1 MLNLLLGFCLF
12 MSNLGFMGSPSAQ
25 MESGVQAPI
34 SSTTEGPLGG
44 LLVAVNDLNTN
55 LTSQEDEE
63 TFEVN
68 SENSKET
75 GSADYVSNL
84 NSIENDLNKDNSKVA
99 YAEDE
104 SDEMAPAPVGCGP
117 IARRCE
123 PKRNHCCQQT
133 AVRRCEPMARR
144 CAPAPVSCGP
154 VVRHCEPRPSH
165 RCCKPMRHRCCKPK
179 RNRCCQQAVRR
190 CEPVA
195 RRCAPAA
202 PVGCGPVVR
211 RCQPTQVRRCEPVV
225 RNYAPAAPVGCG
237 PVVRRCQPTQVRR
250 CEPVVRNYAPAAP
263 VGCGPVVRRCE
274 PSQVH
279 RCAPVPRA
287 NDGYDLDRELE
298 SDRSESYVAPRTP
311 HAKPVAE
318 KEVSYNQ
325 NVKGL
330 W

>member
-25 MESGVQAPI
+25 MESGIQAPI

-55 LTSQEDEE
+55 LSSQEDDEE

-68 SENSKET
+68 SQNSKES

-104 SDEMAPAPVGCGP
+104 SDEISPAPVGCGP
-117 IARRCE
+117 VVRRCE
-123 PKRNHCCQQT
+123 PRPSHRCCKP
-133 AVRRCEPMARR
+133 AVRRCEPMVRR
-144 CAPAPVSCGP
+144 CAPAPVGCGP

-165 RCCKPMRHRCCKPK
+165 RCCKPVRHRCCKPK
-179 RNRCCQQAVRR
+179 RNRCCKPAVRR
-190 CEPVA
+190 CEPVV

-211 RCQPTQVRRCEPVV
+211 RCQPSPVRRCEPVV
-225 RNYAPAAPVGCG
+225 R
-237 PVVRRCQPTQVRR
+237 RC
-250 CEPVVRNYAPAAP
+250 APAAP

-287 NDGYDLDRELE
+287 NDNYDLDRELE
-298 SDRSESYVAPRTP
+298 SDRSESSYVAPQTP
-311 HAKPVAE
+311 NARPTAE